1 MMEAWGGGSLLDQRV
16 SEVQDI
22 DLTKRMNVNEEPN
35 NTVT

>member
-1 MMEAWGGGSLLDQRV
+1 MEAWGGVIVGPEG